1 MASVSD
7 TLSYAKKFR
16 GYDYNKMVKAGMRSG
31 NPNFWCA
38 DFVAFVLSKK
48 KC

>member
-7 TLSYAKKFR
+7 TLSYAKKFS

-31 NPNFWCA
+31 NLIFG
-38 DFVAFVLSKK
+38 VLILLLLF
-48 KC
+48 